1 MGYFRDI
8 WDRSKDGSRHEQRSF
23 VRYAIVATLIMVVFL
38 LVKKDNLLRWVE
50 AGFTIAG
57 RERKIEKLRVQTRS
71 LEEQTSLLSHD
82 RDTLEAFAREHL
94 GFAEKGDDVY
104 LVK

>member
-57 RERKIEKLRVQTRS
+57 QERKIEKLPRS
-71 LEEQTSLLSHD
+71 DPLSGRADQPSEPRPRH
-82 RDTLEAFAREHL
+82 ARGIRPGASRICRE
-94 GFAEKGDDVY
+94 G
-104 LVK
+104 